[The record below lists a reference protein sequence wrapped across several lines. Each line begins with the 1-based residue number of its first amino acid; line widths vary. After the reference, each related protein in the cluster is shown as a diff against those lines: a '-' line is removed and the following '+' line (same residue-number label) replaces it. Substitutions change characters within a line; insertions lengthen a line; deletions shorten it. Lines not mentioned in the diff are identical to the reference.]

1 MKVSILSL
9 TTLLAAVAVA
19 QKPVTEDEA
28 NAWQSCT
35 WALLDKFNKGD
46 DGSKA
51 ACDLWGCLQLMSSR
65 YHRGGGLTQSA
76 AEMGHVPASL
86 RNYGRTL
93 SGWPQHPGEQQA
105 WLTLKVQNEKPAGL
119 VETCG

>member
-65 YHRGGGLTQSA
+65 YHRGGGLT
-76 AEMGHVPASL
+76 V
-86 RNYGRTL
+86 L
-93 SGWPQHPGEQQA
+93 SKALDPVCGVTNLGSNLLPKWDMFQH
-105 WLTLKVQNEKPAGL
+105 L
-119 VETCG
+119 